1 MDNGIRLTGMAWYAA
16 EDFEQA
22 KAVMKDGHTL
32 HRTHAEWEAAAT
44 NGERNL
50 SRQGMKVVRAYIKPS
65 EFIEWCRAHGHDVD
79 SKGRT
84 AFANWAAKEAH
95 GRGEV

>member
-1 MDNGIRLTGMAWYAA
+1 MENVVRLTGMVWYAA
-16 EDFEQA
+16 EDFIQA

-44 NGERNL
+44 TGEREL
-50 SRQGMKVVRAYIKPS
+50 SGKGVKVVRAYIKPS
-65 EFIEWCRAHGHDVD
+65 EFVEWCRAHGHDVD

-84 AFANWAAKEAH
+84 EFANWVAKEAYR
-95 GRGEV
+95 RGDV